1 MKAAIRY
8 NVPATPSILEPVYA
22 VIYARYSS
30 HGQTEQS
37 IEGQLAKGH
46 EYAAAKGYTV
56 VHEYIDR
63 AMTGRN
69 DNREQFQKMLSDTAK
84 HQFSVIIVWKVD
96 RFGRNREEIAF
107 NKHTCKK
114 NGVRV
119 EYVAESLPNAPE
131 AVILESV
138 LEGMAEYYSLQL
150 SQNILIPF
158 QRMDIEHHRSGCVGI
173 IRDMDIALREL
184 PDEPG
189 LHSAE

>member
-1 MKAAIRY
+1 MRVSVNLNAQKPDTTT
-8 NVPATPSILEPVYA
+8 NA

-46 EYAAAKGYTV
+46 EYAAAQGYTV

-69 DNREQFQKMLSDTAK
+69 DNREAFQKMLSDTGK
-84 HQFSVIIVWKVD
+84 HQFQVVIVWKVD

-114 NGVRV
+114 NGVRRGKSPKLTGSRYSG
-119 EYVAESLPNAPE
+119 ERTGGYGG
-131 AVILESV
+131 ILFHP
-138 LEGMAEYYSLQL
+138 A
-150 SQNILIPF
+150 
-158 QRMDIEHHRSGCVGI
+158 
-173 IRDMDIALREL
+173 IAKHPSRT
-184 PDEPG
+184 
-189 LHSAE
+189 A